1 MFHRCKGIMLGWTS
15 PAIYLLTSSESPLP
29 SSVRISME
37 QASWIASLM
46 AIGGFIGNIFF
57 GYVASKFGR
66 KGPLIFLSIP
76 MIVSHFIWIYPRIQ
90 YNTFDWK
97 AYNFIQFTFRFH
109 GFSFGLRRMYT
120 IITSLDWHMAS
131 LLVA

>member
-1 MFHRCKGIMLGWTS
+1 MLGWTS

-76 MIVSHFIWIYPRIQ
+76 MIVSHFI
-90 YNTFDWK
+90 
-97 AYNFIQFTFRFH
+97 
-109 GFSFGLRRMYT
+109 
-120 IITSLDWHMAS
+120 
-131 LLVA
+131 